1 MQSIHKPRP
10 KPEEEVSKRT
20 EVMLQKSETK
30 LRTVVD
36 TLPDLVWLKDR
47 DGVYLNCNSKFERFF
62 GAKEEEII
70 GKTDYD
76 FVNKDLADFFRQKD
90 KAVIDADKAVIN
102 EEEVVYADDGHR
114 EVLET
119 IKSPMYDSNG
129 NLIGVLGIGR
139 DITSR
144 KEIETKLALSEKRFR
159 CILENIQLVGIM
171 LDGNGTLIFCNDF
184 FLDLV
189 GWKREEVINKNWFEV
204 FQPSKITFEI
214 KDMFVNAINGG
225 EMPTYHE
232 NEIVTKIGTRKLIAW
247 NNTVFKD
254 ENGMNINVASI
265 GEDITNRKLLEKNMI
280 EAKLLAEEANH
291 TKSDFLA
298 NMSHEL
304 RTPLN
309 SVIGF
314 SDLLL
319 ENIAGPINE
328 NQHKYISNIQK
339 NGNHLLMLINNILD
353 ISKIESGNM
362 KYNPEKIKI
371 PQIINGIKESIEP
384 LARSKFID
392 INLKIESDNLEIYV
406 DIIKFNQI
414 MYNLLSNAIKF
425 TQMNGNVCINTKTID
440 KKLHVHVSDN
450 GIGISKDEQM
460 TIFKPFMQVNSAPNR
475 EYNGTGLGLALVKK
489 FVEMHG
495 GEIWVESEVGK
506 GSTFTFTIPEDSE
519 NTSF

>member
-1 MQSIHKPRP
+1 
-10 KPEEEVSKRT
+10 
-20 EVMLQKSETK
+20 MLRESETK

-36 TLPDLVWLKDR
+36 TLPDLIWLKSR

-76 FVNKDLADFFRQKD
+76 FVDKDLADFFRQKD
-90 KAVIDADKAVIN
+90 KAVMDADKVVVN

-119 IKSPMYDSNG
+119 IKSPMYDHNG
-129 NLIGVLGIGR
+129 NFIGVLGIGR

-144 KEIETKLALSEKRFR
+144 KEIEKKLALSENRFR
-159 CILENIQLVGIM
+159 TILENMQLIGIM
-171 LDGNGTLIFCNDF
+171 LDENGNLIFCNDF
-184 FLDLV
+184 FIDLV
-189 GWKREEVINKNWFEV
+189 GWNREEIINKNWFEM
-204 FQPSKITFEI
+204 FQPSEIAFEI

-225 EMPTYHE
+225 EMPVYHE
-232 NEIVTKIGTRKLIAW
+232 NLIVTKTGTHKLIAW

-254 ENGMNINVASI
+254 ETGMIISVSSI
-265 GEDITNRKLLEKNMI
+265 GEDITDRKLIEKKLI
-280 EAKLLAEEANH
+280 EAKLLAEEANR
-291 TKSDFLA
+291 TKSEFLA

-328 NQHKYISNIQK
+328 NQHKYISNILK
-339 NGNHLLMLINNILD
+339 NGNHLLMVINNILD

-362 KYNPEKIKI
+362 KCYPEKIKI
-371 PQIINGIKESIEP
+371 AQIIHGIKESIEP
-384 LARSKFID
+384 LAKSKFID
-392 INLKIESDNLEIYV
+392 IKVDIESDDLEMYA
-406 DIIKFNQI
+406 DRTKFNQI

-425 TQMNGNVCINTKTID
+425 AHINGSVCITTKTID
-440 KKLHVHVSDN
+440 KKLHVYVSDT
-450 GIGISKDEQM
+450 GIGIPKNEQM
-460 TIFKPFMQVNSAPNR
+460 KIFKPFIQVNSTHNN
-475 EYNGTGLGLALVKK
+475 ENSGTGMGLTLVKK

-495 GEIWVESEVGK
+495 GKIWVESEVGK
-506 GSTFTFTIPEDSE
+506 GSTFTFTIPNDSE
-519 NTSF
+519 NTYFQAI